1 MTKRILLLSIAL
13 FMAVAM
19 SAKVYIPL
27 VKSVPPGT
35 AGDGNARVGERTS
48 SHAPLAYYEEDTI
61 HIQFPYQTATSV
73 IITNDSTDVVVLT
86 ENCPE
91 ETIIL
96 RVPINELTLYK
107 SYNLSINAYGSW
119 WVGYFEYF
127 PSTPKQAVQK
137 YLSAVVDNPNS
148 ERNYGVYSVAGN
160 ATPGLNFGVSGV
172 LSGPNGGTGIYGSS
186 QYDEGFNTSG
196 RYAGLFH
203 GDLKTTDAVYASAYN
218 TLADSRLNKET
229 EQLNECLDDLMQVN
243 VFRYSLKQFEVNG
256 VEESR
261 TVGYYSDDSGI
272 LEKVHYGL
280 SGQEIMEIYP
290 DLVSINQDGYLS
302 VNYVEMVPL
311 LIHSIQELKAEL
323 DKTNAQLDVLK
334 SCTNVSGRIADNTA
348 VLYQNTPN
356 PFSESCVVRCSI
368 PQNVKDALFCIY
380 DYNGRQIQSR
390 RISERGQVQVVVDGN
405 NLEPGIYLYSLIVDT
420 EIVDTKRMVKTE

>member
-1 MTKRILLLSIAL
+1 MTKRTLLLSIAL
-13 FMAVAM
+13 FVTVAM

-35 AGDGNARVGERTS
+35 AGGGSARVGERTS
-48 SHAPLAYYEEDTI
+48 SYAPLAYYEEDTI

-73 IITNDSTDVVVLT
+73 IITNDSTDLVVLS
-86 ENCPE
+86 ESCPD
-91 ETIIL
+91 ETTIL
-96 RVPINELTLYK
+96 MVPINELTLYK
-107 SYNLSINAYGSW
+107 SYNLSINAYGTW
-119 WVGYFEYF
+119 WVGYFEYI

-137 YLSAVVDNPNS
+137 YFSVVVDNPNS

-172 LSGPNGGTGIYGSS
+172 LSGSNGGTGIYGSS

-272 LEKVHYGL
+272 LKKEHYGL

-290 DLVSINQDGYLS
+290 NLVSINQDGYLS
-302 VNYVEMVPL
+302 INYVEMIPL
-311 LIHSIQELKAEL
+311 LIQSIQELKAEL
-323 DKTNAQLDVLK
+323 DKTNAQLDALK
-334 SCTNVSGRIADNTA
+334 SSTNVPGRVADNTA

-356 PFSESCVVRCSI
+356 PFSERSVVRCSI
-368 PQNVKDALFCIY
+368 PQDVNNALFCIY

-390 RISERGQVQVVVDGN
+390 SISERGDVRIVVDGN
-405 NLEPGIYLYSLIVDT
+405 SLVAGIYLYSLIIDGNL
-420 EIVDTKRMVKTE
+420 VDTKRMVKTE